1 MKFKYW
7 DEVFA
12 GALALVC
19 IFVAAFAGF
28 SEESAAQLIRQ
39 PFGAIGEWI
48 GKSVRGDNAAGGWA
62 LYVFMGLLPLVYPAV
77 RMAVTRRFYK
87 LSPIWLLLSGY
98 TYAMLYLIAYPDILA
113 SAVFGEEAEWV
124 YRIATE
130 GGMSVLWAALLA
142 LCVLVE
148 CIAAVRQRPQRSYP
162 LTQAVIYLIAAG
174 FIVAVCFG
182 GVYDARV
189 AVDTA
194 KLMDKLGVGRV
205 GLDYFVIVFR
215 LLCNMAA
222 TGAVV
227 WMLLESLKTLR
238 TMKADM
244 FGTDVVP
251 RLNRLSRAA
260 KGALYVGLGS
270 SIVSNAVQLA
280 LSKWLFTVTYTVAFS
295 LTVLLVVCLVVI
307 AAEVMKRAIAAHEEN
322 QLTV

>member
-62 LYVFMGLLPLVYPAV
+62 LYV
-77 RMAVTRRFYK
+77 
-87 LSPIWLLLSGY
+87 
-98 TYAMLYLIAYPDILA
+98 
-113 SAVFGEEAEWV
+113 
-124 YRIATE
+124 
-130 GGMSVLWAALLA
+130 
-142 LCVLVE
+142 
-148 CIAAVRQRPQRSYP
+148 
-162 LTQAVIYLIAAG
+162 
-174 FIVAVCFG
+174 
-182 GVYDARV
+182 
-189 AVDTA
+189 
-194 KLMDKLGVGRV
+194 
-205 GLDYFVIVFR
+205 
-215 LLCNMAA
+215 
-222 TGAVV
+222 
-227 WMLLESLKTLR
+227 
-238 TMKADM
+238 
-244 FGTDVVP
+244 
-251 RLNRLSRAA
+251 
-260 KGALYVGLGS
+260 GLGS

-295 LTVLLVVCLVVI
+295 LITLLVVCLVVI